1 MDVRRRRRTLLVGMA
16 AAALVATGTGVAAAE
31 SAPSPAAAPTG
42 DGAHRLCK
50 RLPKIDHRIDR
61 ALKRL
66 DAGAATRGSVARLQ
80 ARVDN
85 AKSAGHDEIA
95 TFLQDRLTFRKSLIT
110 TLQQREKDLAD
121 VRTWCSDHDNG
132 AKGK

>member
-1 MDVRRRRRTLLVGMA
+1 MA

-31 SAPSPAAAPTG
+31 STPSPAAAPTG

-66 DAGAATRGSVARLQ
+66 DAGAGTRGSVARLQ
-80 ARVDN
+80 ARVNN
-85 AKSAGHDEIA
+85 AKTAGHDEIA
-95 TFLQDRLTFRKSLIT
+95 TYLQNRLTFRKSLVT
-110 TLQQREKDLAD
+110 TLQQRQKDLAD
-121 VRTWCSDHDNG
+121 VRTWCANNANG
-132 AKGK
+132 TKSK